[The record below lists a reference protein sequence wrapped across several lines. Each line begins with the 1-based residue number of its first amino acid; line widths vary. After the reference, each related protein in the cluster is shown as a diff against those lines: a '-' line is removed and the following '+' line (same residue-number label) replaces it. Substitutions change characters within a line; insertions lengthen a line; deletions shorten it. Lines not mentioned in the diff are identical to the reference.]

1 MTLSQLQDMLA
12 RAISEPDT
20 VAKGLLETSISA
32 RAPLGASARAEI
44 YRDMYRF
51 RLADALRAD
60 FPRVAR
66 LLGDDGFLELS
77 SAYAS
82 VYPSASS
89 DISRFGRHLADFL
102 TAHPGPRGDEA
113 DLARLEWALAQ
124 AFTAQDPEPVTQEA
138 LGLLGAEAAEARLVF
153 VPALQTLA
161 LDYDVLPLWAKLE
174 ASDEPP
180 AVDRAAVHVAVWR
193 QGFQVLHR
201 ALGVEEAEALA
212 RARRGATLA
221 EVCEPFGLSAD
232 PQGEAFRTLAAWF
245 SGGLV
250 ARVEG
255 P

>member
-1 MTLSQLQDMLA
+1 VKLGELQDMLA

-20 VAKGLLETSISA
+20 LAPALLETGISA
-32 RAPLGASARAEI
+32 RGPLDASARAGI
-44 YRDMYRF
+44 YREMYRF

-66 LLGDDGFLELS
+66 LLGDDGFLQLS

-102 TAHPGPRGDEA
+102 RAHPGPRGDEA
-113 DLARLEWALAQ
+113 DLARLEWALAE
-124 AFTAQDPEPVTQEA
+124 AFTAQDAEPVTQEA
-138 LGLLGAEAAEARLVF
+138 LGRLGAEAAEARLVF
-153 VPALQTLA
+153 VPALQTLV
-161 LDYDVLPLWAKLE
+161 LEFDVLPLWAELE
-174 ASDEPP
+174 TSDEPP
-180 AVDRAAVHVAVWR
+180 EVDSTGAHVAVWR

-212 RARRGATLA
+212 RARTGATLA
-221 EVCEPFGLSAD
+221 EVCEPFGLLAD

-245 SGGLV
+245 SSGLV
-250 ARVEG
+250 SRVEG

>member
-1 MTLSQLQDMLA
+1 VKLGELQDMLA
-12 RAISEPDT
+12 RAIAEPDT
-20 VAKGLLETSISA
+20 VPEALLQAGISA
-32 RAPLGASARAEI
+32 RAPLDAAARAEI

-66 LLGDDGFLELS
+66 LLGDEGFLELA

-102 TAHPGPRGDEA
+102 KAHPGPRGDEA
-113 DLARLEWALAQ
+113 DLARLEWALAE
-124 AFTAQDPEPVTQEA
+124 AFTAQDSEPVSQDA
-138 LGLLGAEAAEARLVF
+138 LGKLGEEAAEARLAF
-153 VPALQTLA
+153 VPALQTLV
-161 LDYDVLPLWAKLE
+161 LGYDVLRLWAELE

-180 AVDRAAVHVAVWR
+180 EVDRTAVHVAVWR

-212 RARRGATLA
+212 RARAGGTLA

-245 SGGLV
+245 SSGLV